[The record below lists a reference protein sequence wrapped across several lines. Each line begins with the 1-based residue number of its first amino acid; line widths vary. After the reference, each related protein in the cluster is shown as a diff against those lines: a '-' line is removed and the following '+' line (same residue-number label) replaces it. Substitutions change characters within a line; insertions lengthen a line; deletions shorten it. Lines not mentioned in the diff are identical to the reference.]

1 MTISRH
7 LALAILILGAVAAT
21 ATIPASTAVAQM
33 TSADQAA
40 VDALKAIGQPIYE
53 ARCSQCH
60 SRTGGGLVGPSFHGN
75 DRIANDAHVI
85 RQITRGGEDMPP
97 FGNKLTPEEILAFG
111 TYVRNSWGNTYGVL
125 VADEAPQ

>member
-1 MTISRH
+1 MRPDAANATLGPAAALWGQISM
-7 LALAILILGAVAAT
+7 
-21 ATIPASTAVAQM
+21 AS
-33 TSADQAA
+33 
-40 VDALKAIGQPIYE
+40 
-53 ARCSQCH
+53 
-60 SRTGGGLVGPSFHGN
+60 

-97 FGNKLTPEEILAFG
+97 FGSKLTPEEILAVG